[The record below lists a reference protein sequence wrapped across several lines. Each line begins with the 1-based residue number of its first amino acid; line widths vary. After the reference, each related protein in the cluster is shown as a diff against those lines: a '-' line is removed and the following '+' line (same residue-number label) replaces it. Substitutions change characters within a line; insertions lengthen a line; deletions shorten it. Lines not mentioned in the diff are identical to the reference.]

1 MASGPELSLTKGME
15 PTPTAALL
23 PVLSHSETMQIEENG
38 KGELM
43 ASLTVCPFQ
52 DND

>member
-1 MASGPELSLTKGME
+1 MASGPELTLTKGLE
-15 PTPTAALL
+15 PSPRAALL
-23 PVLSHSETMQIEENG
+23 PVLSHAESMQIEDNG